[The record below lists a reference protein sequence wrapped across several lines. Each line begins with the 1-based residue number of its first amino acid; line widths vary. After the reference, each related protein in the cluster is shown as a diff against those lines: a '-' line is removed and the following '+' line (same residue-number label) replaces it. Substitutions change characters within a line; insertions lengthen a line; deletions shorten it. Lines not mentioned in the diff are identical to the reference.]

1 MMGKL
6 KKHFL
11 YYLSLLLILIFGF
24 SLSFLV
30 YPDLA
35 LGFLIIS
42 ITIVFYI
49 VLGIIHHWANHE
61 LSAKIMI
68 EYVLIGVLGLGIIFL
83 VLKGALGI

>member
-1 MMGKL
+1 MKKL

-11 YYLSLLLILIFGF
+11 YYVSLLIILLFGF

-30 YPDLA
+30 YPNLW

-42 ITIVFYI
+42 ITVVFYI
-49 VLGIIHHWANHE
+49 ILGIIHHFANHE
-61 LSAKIMI
+61 LSAKIMV
-68 EYVLIGVLGLGIIFL
+68 EYVLIGALGLGIIFL